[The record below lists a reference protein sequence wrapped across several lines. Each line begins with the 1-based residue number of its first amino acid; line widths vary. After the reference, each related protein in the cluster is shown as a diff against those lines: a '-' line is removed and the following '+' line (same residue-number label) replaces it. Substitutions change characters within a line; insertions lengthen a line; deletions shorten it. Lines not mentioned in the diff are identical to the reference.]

1 MQTTQQVKAI
11 TPDVHNALLVYLE
24 ARPYREVMT
33 LITILKEAPYVT
45 LTITP
50 APKIDEKTPKPEEI
64 KTPFTL
70 SNSAKK
76 KAPKPDGE

>member
-1 MQTTQQVKAI
+1 MQTTQVVKAI
-11 TPDVHNALLVYLE
+11 TPDVHNALLTYLDTK
-24 ARPYREVMT
+24 PHREVAT
-33 LITILKEAPYVT
+33 LITILKEAPDVT

-50 APKIDEKTPKPEEI
+50 APKIDEKAPKPEEI

-70 SNSAKK
+70 SKSAKK